1 MKDVAGKTA
10 FITGGA
16 SGMGLGMAL
25 AFVKAGMNV
34 AIADIREQALA
45 EAMTYF
51 EPGQPVLPVQLD
63 VTDRARWPGAVA
75 EVQARFGNI
84 HVLCNNAGVGIVG
97 PMSEASY
104 QDWDLNLG
112 VNVGG
117 VVNGLVTLLPHLK
130 AHGEECHIVTTSST
144 GGFSA
149 VGSAGLYCTSKFA
162 VAGMME
168 CLATELQDTPIGVSV
183 FFPGP
188 VETNLSATTAEIR
201 ARQAAAEGAAAPAAP
216 AGRPPFDTSLF
227 MGIEEVGARVL
238 RGIRRRDLFIMTHPE
253 FREGIEARSKAL
265 VRAIP
270 VEAPNIER
278 ANLVRMFGTLMY
290 NPIYDKQEALD
301 EPLDF
306 AGETRR
312 HAKWKMV

>member
-16 SGMGLGMAL
+16 SGMGLGMAI
-25 AFVKAGMNV
+25 AFAHAGMKV
-34 AIADIREQALA
+34 AIADLREKALE
-45 EAMTYF
+45 EAMGYF
-51 EPGQPVLPVQLD
+51 APEHQVMPVLLD
-63 VTDRARWPGAVA
+63 VTDRARWPDAVA

-84 HVLCNNAGVGIVG
+84 HVLVNNAGVGVIG
-97 PMSEASY
+97 PMSTATFK
-104 QDWDLNLG
+104 DWDFNMS

-117 VVNGLVTLLPHLK
+117 VINGLVTLLPHLK
-130 AHGEECHIVTTSST
+130 AHGEEAHIVTTSST

-168 CLATELQDTPIGVSV
+168 SLATELQDTPIGVSV

-201 ARQAAAEGAAAPAAP
+201 AQQAAAEGLEAPAAG
-216 AGRPPFDTSLF
+216 GRPPFDTSLF

-253 FREGIEARSKAL
+253 FKAGIEARSAAL

-270 VEAPNIER
+270 VEPPNVER
-278 ANLVRMFGTLMY
+278 TNLVRMFGTLMY
-290 NPIYDKQEALD
+290 NPVYDTQQPVT
-301 EPLDF
+301 EPLEF

-312 HAKWKMV
+312 HTNWKMV